1 VWEDHPPRTARK
13 NLQVYISSLRGQLRA
28 APATACIMNRAGGY
42 LLQAGPDE
50 LDALA
55 FDGQVDAV
63 HRPHAAACGESA
75 AAGLGRAVDLWRG
88 QVLAGMRD
96 VPLIDAAAQRL
107 ESRLLAVFEEWAEA
121 EVEAGGAMGAI
132 TRIGAVAQEHPFRER
147 LRLAQMSALAQLGRR
162 TEALAVYDE
171 LRRSLARELGLS
183 PGAALTSA
191 YQSLLSEQGAG
202 GSGRPD
208 RVTAATL
215 LPRDPAAFT
224 GRADDVRELT
234 QALTRGGERL
244 AIVTGP
250 VGVGKTALAVHC
262 AHRLREQFPD
272 GQIFIRLRRAEP
284 PQAVLP
290 QLMRSVAGLSPAGR
304 NGDALAWWQHW
315 LAGRRVL
322 IVLDDARCEPEVR
335 PYLPEVGS
343 SAVIVTARL
352 RLAGL
357 GDACR
362 LTVPPLCPGEATE
375 LLGRIIGPARVADDP
390 RSAGQIAAAVGLLP
404 LGVRVLGDKLAGLRH
419 VPLREYLARIA
430 RSPALLSELTAGD
443 LAIRERLDEAIDD
456 LPDPVRS
463 AVPKLAALTRR
474 VFTLAEAADALE
486 AEEDDTV
493 RILEALLEAS
503 VVAVPEAETV
513 AHTVIYEMPP
523 LLYLRARERASVAAR
538 A

>member
-1 VWEDHPPRTARK
+1 
-13 NLQVYISSLRGQLRA
+13 
-28 APATACIMNRAGGY
+28 
-42 LLQAGPDE
+42 LLG
-50 LDALA
+50 
-55 FDGQVDAV
+55 
-63 HRPHAAACGESA
+63 
-75 AAGLGRAVDLWRG
+75 
-88 QVLAGMRD
+88 
-96 VPLIDAAAQRL
+96 
-107 ESRLLAVFEEWAEA
+107 
-121 EVEAGGAMGAI
+121 
-132 TRIGAVAQEHPFRER
+132 
-147 LRLAQMSALAQLGRR
+147 
-162 TEALAVYDE
+162 
-171 LRRSLARELGLS
+171 
-183 PGAALTSA
+183 
-191 YQSLLSEQGAG
+191 EQGAG
-202 GSGRPD
+202 SSSRPD
-208 RVTAATL
+208 RVRAATL
-215 LPRDPAAFT
+215 LPRDPPAFT
-224 GRADDVRELT
+224 GRADAIRELT
-234 QALTRGGERL
+234 WALTKGGERL

-272 GQIFIRLRRAEP
+272 GQIFLRLRRAQP

-290 QLMRSVAGLSPAGR
+290 QLMPALAGLSPAAP
-304 NGDALAWWQHW
+304 NGAALAWWQQW

-335 PYLPEVGS
+335 QYLPEVGG

-357 GDACR
+357 ADAYR
-362 LTVPPLCPGEATE
+362 LTVPALGPAEATE

-419 VPLREYLARIA
+419 VPLREYLARIG

-443 LAIRERLDEAIDD
+443 LAIREQLDEAIDD
-456 LPDPVRS
+456 LPDPVRR

-486 AEEDDTV
+486 ADEDDTV

-503 VVAVPEAETV
+503 MVAVPEAETV
-513 AHTVIYEMPP
+513 AHTVIYEMPA
-523 LLYLRARERASVAAR
+523 LLYLRVRERASVAAG